1 MKKFKITTLLLTA
14 ALAASALTGC
24 SSDNNSKNNTQS
36 QDSNSVAYDQ
46 PAAGGDEVMKFK
58 PSEQGMMREDKYELP
73 FLGMTAVLSEAI
85 LDKMDTKDVI
95 MLNDEGHNDD
105 GTLKYAALSWYT
117 LTEEQKNEEVTAF
130 DPDAWRESLG
140 KIGVLGVYHTNSVA
154 SLDELTGCT
163 EHTEIGKSEDGNYV
177 YYLSFAETADADL
190 KKELEKT
197 EVTFTKMEPI
207 DLSTGT
213 GAFSDLHVDASNVGD
228 FKTTDIDGNAV
239 TKDIFA
245 ENDLT
250 LVNVFATWCGPCV
263 QEMPELAKFHTEMAD
278 KKVGVVAIVMDSLD
292 MYGDV
297 DEDVLGK
304 AKELRKRADVTFP
317 MIIPDETAL
326 NGQLIGINAVPTSF
340 FVDKDG
346 NIVGEPYVGARDLEG
361 WKAVVEQELSNLK

>member
-14 ALAASALTGC
+14 TLVASALTGC
-24 SSDNNSKNNTQS
+24 NQDSNSKNNNQS
-36 QDSNSVAYDQ
+36 QDGNSVAYDQ
-46 PAAGGDEVMKFK
+46 PAGGDQVMKFK
-58 PSEQGMMREDKYELP
+58 PSEQGMMREDIYELP
-73 FLGMTAVLSEAI
+73 FLGMTAVLSETI
-85 LDKMDTKDVI
+85 LNKMDNRDVI
-95 MLNDEGHNDD
+95 MINDEDHNDD
-105 GTLKYAALSWYT
+105 GSLKYAAMYWYT

-140 KIGVLGVYHTNSVA
+140 KIGVLGVYHTDSVA

-163 EHTEIGKSEDGNYV
+163 VHNEIGKSEDGNYV
-177 YYLSFAETADADL
+177 YYLSFSETADTDL

-197 EVTFTKMEPI
+197 EVTLTKMEPI

-228 FKTTDIDGNAV
+228 FKTTDIEGNEV

-263 QEMPELAKFHTEMAD
+263 QEMPELAKLHEEMTD

-292 MYGDV
+292 MYGNV

-304 AKELRKRADVTFP
+304 AKELRKRAEVSFP
-317 MIIPDETAL
+317 MIIPDETAM

-361 WKAVVEQELSNLK
+361 WKAVVEQELSSLK